1 MAESKWLSLE
11 ITVISRS
18 RGGRG
23 GNMRFLCYVMRKK
36 RKTGSKPSEINDIQS
51 FTVKIQ

>member
-18 RGGRG
+18 RGGEGRKHEVP
-23 GNMRFLCYVMRKK
+23 MLCNEKK
-36 RKTGSKPSEINDIQS
+36 KKDRE
-51 FTVKIQ
+51 